1 MLSTGLLLATAFG
14 HVLGLPQIYSRDDE
28 LKTHLG
34 DDKIKWST
42 HCSYLGFESDLPY
55 SCANFTV
62 PLDYSNPK
70 SNETL
75 TLTLTKIDAVKQP
88 AKGSVLFNPG
98 GPGAGGAD
106 LITTFGEEFMTVL
119 GGEFNLIGFD
129 PRGTANTLRFD
140 CYNNSDIERVL
151 LSPPDNTLGNAS
163 DTALGQNL
171 AYAEVTAAQ
180 CLDATADIGGL
191 VGTAFVARDM
201 ARIVDALGE
210 DGLLRYWG
218 FSYGTALGATFSAMF
233 PDKVDKVVL
242 DGNVNVHEYYSG
254 LEIESLSSLDGV
266 VKGFY
271 DGCVAN
277 PEGCALAKDG
287 QTSQDLS
294 NVADAFFA
302 TLRYNPIVVT
312 MDEDST
318 IITYDKVKTFMF
330 ESMYRPN
337 SWPTVAVLLDL
348 LVQGNSTGYV
358 ETLEQL
364 SGGGNGTD
372 REAPDAFMGIRCGD
386 VAFRAD
392 TLSAFDSFKAAVVPT
407 SKWGGLDLGLEN
419 IMECAPWKMRAK
431 EVYSGSW
438 SDIRTKHPLLII
450 GNTYDPVTP
459 LISARNNSA
468 AFEGSV
474 VLQHNGYGHCS
485 IAQPSLCSAKYIQ
498 AYFNNGTLPAPG
510 TICEVDVPLFS
521 GETWANAFSPIS
533 LNGTT
538 AGMAKRSVEDSAL
551 LKAMTGLSRSP
562 ARYGRAQ

>member
-14 HVLGLPQIYSRDDE
+14 HVLGLPQIYSRDNE
-28 LKTHLG
+28 LRTHLG
-34 DDKIKWST
+34 DDMIQWST
-42 HCSYLGFESDLPY
+42 NCSYLGFESDLPY

-70 SNETL
+70 SNNTL

-88 AKGSVLFNPG
+88 ARGSVLFNPG

-106 LITTFGEEFMTVL
+106 MITSFGEEFMTVL

-140 CYNNSDIERVL
+140 CYDNSDMDRAL
-151 LSPPDNTLGNAS
+151 LAPPDNTLGNAS

-171 AYAEVTAAQ
+171 AYAEVAASQ
-180 CLDATADIGGL
+180 CLDAAADIGGL
-191 VGTAFVARDM
+191 LGTSFVARDM

-233 PDKVDKVVL
+233 PEKVDKVVL

-254 LEIESLSSLDGV
+254 EEIESLDSLDSV
-266 VKGFY
+266 VQGFY

-277 PEGCALAKDG
+277 PDECALAKEG
-287 QTSQDLS
+287 QTSQDIS
-294 NVADAFFA
+294 NVVEAFLA

-312 MDEDST
+312 DEISI

-348 LVQGNSTGYV
+348 LIQGNSTGYAD
-358 ETLEQL
+358 TLEQL
-364 SGGGNGTD
+364 AGGGNGTD
-372 REAPDAFMGIRCGD
+372 REAPDAFKGIRCGD

-392 TLSAFDSFKAAVVPT
+392 TLSAFDSFKEAVVPT
-407 SKWGGLDLGLEN
+407 SKWGGLDLGLDN
-419 IMECAPWKMRAK
+419 IMQCAPWKMRAK

-438 SDIRTKHPLLII
+438 SNIRTKNPLLII

-459 LISARNNSA
+459 LVSARNNSA
-468 AFEGSV
+468 AFEGSI

-485 IAQPSLCSAKYIQ
+485 IAQPSLCSAKYVQ
-498 AYFNNGTLPAPG
+498 AYFENGTLPAPG

-521 GETWANAFSPIS
+521 DETWANAFSPIS
-533 LNGTT
+533 LNGTS
-538 AGMAKRSVEDSAL
+538 AGMVKRSVEDSAL

>member
-1 MLSTGLLLATAFG
+1 MGDPFSPGKMLSTGLLLATAFG
-14 HVLGLPQIYSRDDE
+14 HVLGLPQIYSRADE

-42 HCSYLGFESDLPY
+42 QCSYLGFESDLPY
-55 SCANFTV
+55 SCSNFTV

-70 SNETL
+70 SNNTL

-171 AYAEVTAAQ
+171 AYAEVAASQ
-180 CLDATADIGGL
+180 CLDAAADIGGL
-191 VGTAFVARDM
+191 LGTSFVARDM

-233 PDKVDKVVL
+233 PEKVDKVVL

-254 LEIESLSSLDGV
+254 EEIESLDSLDSV
-266 VKGFY
+266 VQGFY

-277 PEGCALAKDG
+277 PDECALAK
-287 QTSQDLS
+287 
-294 NVADAFFA
+294 
-302 TLRYNPIVVT
+302 
-312 MDEDST
+312 
-318 IITYDKVKTFMF
+318 
-330 ESMYRPN
+330 
-337 SWPTVAVLLDL
+337 
-348 LVQGNSTGYV
+348 
-358 ETLEQL
+358 
-364 SGGGNGTD
+364 GGNGTD
-372 REAPDAFMGIRCGD
+372 REAPDAFKGIRCGD

-392 TLSAFDSFKAAVVPT
+392 TLSAFDSFKEAVVPT
-407 SKWGGLDLGLEN
+407 SKWGGLDLGLDN
-419 IMECAPWKMRAK
+419 IIQCAPWKMRAK

-438 SDIRTKHPLLII
+438 SNIRTKNPLLII

-459 LISARNNSA
+459 LVSARNNSA
-468 AFEGSV
+468 AFEGSI

-485 IAQPSLCSAKYIQ
+485 IAQPSLCSAKYVQ
-498 AYFNNGTLPAPG
+498 AYFENGTLPAPG

-521 GETWANAFSPIS
+521 DETWANAFSPIS
-533 LNGTT
+533 LNGTS
-538 AGMAKRSVEDSAL
+538 AGMVKRSVEDSAL